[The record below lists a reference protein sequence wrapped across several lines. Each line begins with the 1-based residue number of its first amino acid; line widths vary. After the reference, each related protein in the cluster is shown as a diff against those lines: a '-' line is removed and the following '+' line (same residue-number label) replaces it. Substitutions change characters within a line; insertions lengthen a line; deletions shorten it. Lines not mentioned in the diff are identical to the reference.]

1 MFEKAS
7 CPLDEERANQLIEMM
22 TSIDARL
29 RKIERYMFVGRIV
42 ASTVIAVAVSL
53 GWFWER
59 AEEIRAS
66 LKNFLG

>member
-7 CPLDEERANQLIEMM
+7 CPLDEEKANQLIEMM
-22 TSIDARL
+22 TGIDERL

-42 ASTVIAVAVSL
+42 ASTVVAFAVSL

-59 AEEIRAS
+59 AEEIRAA